1 MPVHRTLD
9 SKIRERRGHLSV
21 DRAELRARAR
31 APAADC
37 GIDDG
42 VQQRRAHALR
52 RARGRLVEAEHTAP
66 VPVRGSSGD

>member
-42 VQQRRAHALR
+42 VRQRIEGPR
-52 RARGRLVEAEHTAP
+52 RARGRLVEAEHTAL
-66 VPVRGSSGD
+66 VPVRGCSGD